1 MLPEL
6 QLGAWVVST
15 YTLAYVLAALAG
27 DASSALRLRRLGLPH
42 LVLLRI
48 VLVVTVLGFAG
59 AYLVRVVPTVQRALQ
74 TGVWRWYGG
83 SSYIGGLLAGIGALV
98 LLCRWQRVPVLRA
111 LDAVLPTLALAQAIG
126 RLGCFAAGCCYG
138 RPTTSWL
145 GVYLPDNAGNWA
157 VRYPTQLLSAGANLL
172 IFGLLLAVERRLPV
186 RRDGVLAALYG
197 ALYCLERFVNEALRA
212 DAVPL
217 FQGAETALSWAQL
230 YTLVGLALALGWL
243 VWQAFRGR
251 VARA

>member
-83 SSYIGGLLAGIGALV
+83 SSYIGGLLAGIGAFA

-157 VRYPTQLLSAGANLL
+157 VRYPTQLLSAVANLA
-172 IFGLLLAVERRLPV
+172 IFLVLVAVER
-186 RRDGVLAALYG
+186 YG
-197 ALYCLERFVNEALRA
+197 HPREGSVTL
-212 DAVPL
+212 L
-217 FQGAETALSWAQL
+217 F
-230 YTLVGLALALGWL
+230 LALFLIKRFGMEFLRGDALPPVLGPLNSTHLMCVAGLGL
-243 VWQAFRGR
+243 VAVLWVRLRGK
-251 VARA
+251 ARQGYA